1 MALKIAAQYANTVA
15 ASASYPEGSF
25 KNETAPGA
33 LDGTPL
39 EKAWPDDIQGL
50 LQSLLA
56 AAGISATGNAD
67 TVLAPQYLAGI
78 FNLRYYSRVDYN
90 VGTRV
95 TGSNSV
101 VYVAIVANGPG
112 TTIVNPV
119 GGAAGYWITEQAARY
134 DDDNPVGTIR
144 MTNYTPH
151 NFPAGTWTQTMVGRF
166 PVGVNGS
173 DPLWNVAGETGGAK
187 AHNHSSGALSAAGH
201 SLTIAQIP
209 AHTHIAGIP
218 TVNNQ
223 SGQSGPA
230 LESNLQQASVPFD
243 VTTSSAG
250 SGGAH
255 AHTIS
260 GNTATQ
266 DNIPPYEAAFY
277 WRRTS

>member
-1 MALKIAAQYANTVA
+1 MALKLATQYANAVA
-15 ASASYPEGSF
+15 ASASYPDGSF
-25 KNETAPGA
+25 KNETTPGA

-56 AAGISATGNAD
+56 AAGITATGSAD

-78 FNLRYYSRVDYN
+78 FNLRYYRRVDYK

-119 GGAAGYWITEQAARY
+119 GGTAGYWITEQAERY
-134 DDDNPVGTIR
+134 ALDNPVGTIR

-151 NFPAGTWTQTMVGRF
+151 GFPAGTWVQAMIGRF
-166 PVGVNGS
+166 PVGVDAS
-173 DPLWNVAGETGGAK
+173 DPLWNVAGDTGGAK
-187 AHNHSSGALSAAGH
+187 IHQHAKGTLASTGTT
-201 SLTIAQIP
+201 LTIGQIP
-209 AHTHIAGIP
+209 SHTH
-218 TVNNQ
+218 N
-223 SGQSGPA
+223 
-230 LESNLQQASVPFD
+230 VPVE
-243 VTTSSAG
+243 VTPGELDGEFNIFQPISTGGGNVATESAG
-250 SGGAH
+250 GGSPHSHGVSG
-255 AHTIS
+255 S
-260 GNTATQ
+260 TATQ

-277 WRRTS
+277 WRRTL